1 MIQIELNG
9 ENMKTRQG
17 THKYLKEKLKLPE
30 YYGENLDALWD
41 ILSTYSKSIK
51 ISLINKNELIKNLED
66 YGYALISV
74 FQDIEEEN
82 TNIKFEIIY

>member
-9 ENMKTRQG
+9 KNMKTREE
-17 THKYLKEKLKLPE
+17 THKYLKEKLNLPE

-41 ILSTYSKSIK
+41 ILSTYSKPIK
-51 ISLINKNELIKNLED
+51 ISFINKDELIKNLED

-74 FQDIEEEN
+74 FQDVEEEN

>member
-17 THKYLKEKLKLPE
+17 THKYVKEKLKLPE